1 MFNRLGPPSSDLLKG
16 RLTSPIA
23 LPCQNASYPR
33 HRRQRFMNAKPAGS
47 AALLAGRDAFRE
59 LQDA

>member
-23 LPCQNASYPR
+23 LPCQNASIPVIGG
-33 HRRQRFMNAKPAGS
+33 NVS
-47 AALLAGRDAFRE
+47 
-59 LQDA
+59 